1 MSKAES
7 VIAWM
12 LGEGRGTHH
21 DMRSYGEVLCRH
33 IADAGIPVARV
44 FCGVR
49 TLHPLVGAT
58 GYIWRRGEGVEQVS
72 ASWDQTRTD
81 AFVNSP
87 MTITAT
93 TGKPYRRKL
102 ESGMP
107 LDHTVLEEFRAEGM
121 TDYLALPMVF
131 SDGTRNPM
139 SYQTDAPGGFD
150 DDDIIALER
159 ITEAMSLVVEAETR
173 TRVACQV
180 LDTYVGK
187 RTGQRVLD
195 GGIRRG
201 FAETIRAVVWISDL
215 RGFTATTESMPRDAF
230 LHLLDVHF
238 EHLVGAIEE
247 AGGEVLK
254 FLGDGVLAIFEIAE
268 GQDGQEACSA
278 AMRAM
283 DSARTLTADESAT
296 GDAPRLPWSLAL
308 DLGEVSYGN
317 IGGATRLDFTVIGPA
332 VNHAAR
338 LEALAGELGEPV
350 VISQAFADAADL
362 PLRSLGTHTLRGV
375 AAPQPVYAPAPTPA
389 ATPAT

>member
-1 MSKAES
+1 MSKADP

-12 LGEGRGTHH
+12 LGEGRQTHH
-21 DMRSYGEVLCRH
+21 DMHAYGEALCHH
-33 IADAGIPVARV
+33 IGEAGIPVARV

-58 GYIWRRGEGVEQVS
+58 GYIWRRDEGIEQVS
-72 ASWDQTRTD
+72 ASWDETRSD

-87 MTITAT
+87 MTITAE
-93 TGKPYRRKL
+93 TGEPYRRRL
-102 ESGMP
+102 EGGAP
-107 LDHTVLEEFRAEGM
+107 LDHTVLERFRGEGM
-121 TDYLALPMVF
+121 TDYLCLPMVF

-139 SYQTDAPGGFD
+139 SFQTDAPGGFD
-150 DDDIIALER
+150 DNDISALTR
-159 ITEAMSLVVEAETR
+159 ITEAMSLVVEAESR
-173 TRVACQV
+173 SRVARQV

-187 RTGQRVLD
+187 RTGLRVLE

-215 RGFTATTESMPRDAF
+215 RGFTATTERMPRDA
-230 LHLLDVHF
+230 LLRLLDGHF
-238 EHLVGAIEE
+238 EHMVGAIEE

-254 FLGDGVLAIFEIAE
+254 FLGDGLLAIFEIE
-268 GQDGQEACSA
+268 DGQPGQHACHA

-283 DSARTLTADESAT
+283 EAARALTANEKTSDGT
-296 GDAPRLPWSLAL
+296 LQLPWSLAL

-338 LEALAGELGEPV
+338 LETLAGALDEPV
-350 VISQAFADAADL
+350 VISKAFAEAAGL
-362 PLRSLGTHTLRGV
+362 PLRDLGTHMLKGV
-375 AAPQPVYAPAPTPA
+375 PDPQPVFAPATSSGE
-389 ATPAT
+389 